1 MTSPKLR
8 KGRGRASLH
17 DFLEEE
23 VPKAEVQ
30 SATSTDDNSVRSHKK
45 HDSAFKIRFETLP
58 LRDVRLN
65 YKNKRLITQMVR
77 FIPDEI
83 IEAYDESSGLTIEE
97 FVKSKVKDIPIN
109 KIIHQHHVATG
120 KIKGS
125 TRGGKQAIDSD
136 ISNYPCHDDLYDLE
150 DEGIFIGKGICFS
163 NIKSSNDEVNN
174 LIETFVEKVRL
185 TGESLSITQE
195 LTEIPAVFKT
205 GAMHTLAYGH
215 QRYCYLVYSLG
226 LNEPYYFILKTNN
239 EHQDRTIYLENNTKT
254 SEGGYEQLLSFY
266 FAAKDTNGSS
276 DEIMKTLSIKRSY
289 FFKIKPFIDD
299 FRLINVVKQYGIHES
314 LHHITEQYRVVKQ
327 ALTALES
334 NPSKDKILEAF
345 ENKMRFESSANS
357 IDISEKTNSSEHNE
371 ETKQS
376 EKASKPK
383 VKNYLPIKIPKE
395 EDKIQKLFF
404 QDVREWS
411 ELDIDDFDLKTD
423 KGLKK
428 YLAALV
434 DELSE

>member
-1 MTSPKLR
+1 MNSPKMR
-8 KGRGRASLH
+8 KGRGRASLQE
-17 DFLEEE
+17 FLEEE
-23 VPKAEVQ
+23 VPKAKVENSVQ
-30 SATSTDDNSVRSHKK
+30 NEESGVRSHIK

-83 IEAYDESSGLTIEE
+83 IDAYDENDGLSMEDFI
-97 FVKSKVKDIPIN
+97 KSKVNEIPIN
-109 KIIHQHHVATG
+109 KIIHQHHVASG
-120 KIKGS
+120 LIKGS
-125 TRGGKQAIDSD
+125 TRGGKHAVDND
-136 ISNYPCHDDLYDLE
+136 VLNYPCHDDLYDLE
-150 DEGIFIGKGICFS
+150 EEGIFIGKGVCFS
-163 NIKSSNDEVNN
+163 NINSSNDEVNN
-174 LIETFVEKVRL
+174 LIEAFVEKVKL
-185 TGESLSITQE
+185 TGESLAITEE

-226 LNEPYYFILKTNN
+226 LNEPYYFILKTNS

-299 FRLINVVKQYGIHES
+299 IRLINVVKQYGIHQS
-314 LHHITEQYRVVKQ
+314 LHHITEQYRIVKQ

-334 NPSKDKILEAF
+334 SPSKDKILKAF
-345 ENKMRFESSANS
+345 EEKMRYESSTA
-357 IDISEKTNSSEHNE
+357 DESSEQTIDVE
-371 ETKQS
+371 QPKKETKP
-376 EKASKPK
+376 KSKS
-383 VKNYLPIKIPKE
+383 YLPIKIPKD
-395 EDKIQKLFF
+395 EDKVQKLFF

-411 ELDIDDFDLKTD
+411 ELDIDDFDLKSD

>member
-1 MTSPKLR
+1 MNSPKLR
-8 KGRGRASLH
+8 KGRGRTSLQE
-17 DFLEEE
+17 FLKEE
-23 VPKAEVQ
+23 VPKGEVENAVQ
-30 SATSTDDNSVRSHKK
+30 PDESRQRSHKK

-83 IEAYDESSGLTIEE
+83 IDAYEE
-97 FVKSKVKDIPIN
+97 NSDLSKENFIKSKVKDIPIN
-109 KIIHQHHVATG
+109 KIIHQHHIASG

-136 ISNYPCHDDLYDLE
+136 VLNYPCHDDLYDLE
-150 DEGIFIGKGICFS
+150 EEGIFIGKGVCFS
-163 NIKSSNDEVNN
+163 NIKSSNNEVNN

-185 TGESLSITQE
+185 TGKSLSITEE

-226 LNEPYYFILKTNN
+226 LNEPYYFILKTNS

-254 SEGGYEQLLSFY
+254 AEGGYEQLLSFY
-266 FAAKDTNGSS
+266 FAAKDTDGSS

-299 FRLINVVKQYGIHES
+299 FRLINVVKQYGIHQS
-314 LHHITEQYRVVKQ
+314 LYHITEQYRIVKQ

-334 NPSKDKILEAF
+334 SASKDKILKAF
-345 ENKMRFESSANS
+345 EEKMRYESFAAQESS
-357 IDISEKTNSSEHNE
+357 EQGEEVEQPKK
-371 ETKQS
+371 ETKP
-376 EKASKPK
+376 KSKS
-383 VKNYLPIKIPKE
+383 YLPIKIPKD
-395 EDKIQKLFF
+395 EDKIEKLFF

-411 ELDIDDFDLKTD
+411 ELSIDDFDLKSD

-428 YLAALV
+428 YLAALI